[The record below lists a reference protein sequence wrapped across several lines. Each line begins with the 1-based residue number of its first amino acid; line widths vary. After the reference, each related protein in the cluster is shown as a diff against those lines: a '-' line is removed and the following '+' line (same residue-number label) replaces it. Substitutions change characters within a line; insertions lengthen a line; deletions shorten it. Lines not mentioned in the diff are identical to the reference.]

1 MINNKAK
8 LQGVIV
14 KFERSIFLNAE
25 EYDLSDLDQETI
37 RELAVNQWNDEMS
50 IDDIAMSEDDIT
62 DIEVELNNSKGQTI
76 VMDLT
81 DLED

>member
-1 MINNKAK
+1 MVKNKAK

-25 EYDLSDLDQETI
+25 EYDLSDLDRETI
-37 RELAVNQWNDEMS
+37 RELAVNQWNNEMS
-50 IDDIAMSEDDIT
+50 IDDTEMSEDDVAEIKA
-62 DIEVELNNSKGQTI
+62 ELYNSKGQTI
-76 VMDLT
+76 VMDIN